1 MEDFLDQNN
10 NNNRNAL
17 PKIAI
22 FNSEPDSCSFFADCF
37 SVHDRLAQ
45 AEGVASVLPGPQLS
59 IKTQPRRSSDAWSLG
74 CHPKLTA
81 GPRPGSADLNKLLPL
96 SGLQFL
102 ICGKRG
108 DGTCPSLTCTS
119 ACVCLPGAT
128 GVWPREAPATG
139 AKSISCPA
147 QHTNTSLLSKGPRL
161 SQVHLV
167 WTTCPSSKSLSI
179 RAPS

>member
-1 MEDFLDQNN
+1 MEKTQVDPSMEDFLDQN

-37 SVHDRLAQ
+37 SVHDRLPQ

-59 IKTQPRRSSDAWSLG
+59 IKAQPRRSSDAWSLG
-74 CHPKLTA
+74 CHPKLMA

-108 DGTCPSLTCTS
+108 DGTCPSLTRTS
-119 ACVCLPGAT
+119 ACVCPPGAP
-128 GVWPREAPATG
+128 G
-139 AKSISCPA
+139 CLA
-147 QHTNTSLLSKGPRL
+147 QGGPSPWSKEHLLSGSAYKHFL
-161 SQVHLV
+161 
-167 WTTCPSSKSLSI
+167 
-179 RAPS
+179 AF

>member
-1 MEDFLDQNN
+1 MEDFLDQN

-37 SVHDRLAQ
+37 SVHDRLPQ

-59 IKTQPRRSSDAWSLG
+59 IKAQPRRSSDAWSLG
-74 CHPKLTA
+74 CHPKLMA

-108 DGTCPSLTCTS
+108 DGTCPSLTRTS
-119 ACVCLPGAT
+119 ACVCPPGAP
-128 GVWPREAPATG
+128 G
-139 AKSISCPA
+139 CLA
-147 QHTNTSLLSKGPRL
+147 QGGPSPWSKEHLLSGSAYKHFL
-161 SQVHLV
+161 
-167 WTTCPSSKSLSI
+167 
-179 RAPS
+179 AF